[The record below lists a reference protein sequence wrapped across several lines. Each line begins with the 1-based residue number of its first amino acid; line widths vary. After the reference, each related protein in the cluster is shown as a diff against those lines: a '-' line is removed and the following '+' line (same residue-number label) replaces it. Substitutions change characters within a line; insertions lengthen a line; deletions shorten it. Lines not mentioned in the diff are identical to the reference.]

1 MFRSN
6 SNSSRP
12 IHSEVYGASL
22 QQLSVIIK
30 TTGFIAFL
38 AISIASMGLLGMVVY
53 TTETKL
59 KEVGIRKV
67 LGANEGSLVYLL
79 SKDFAMLLTLSA
91 LVALPVSYLLFD
103 KIILVNFAY
112 YQAIGWAELLTG
124 AIAIGLLSFLIV
136 SSHALKAARS
146 NPAKV
151 LKSE

>member
-1 MFRSN
+1 MRCKRIHLGAGSHSSHADVDHYIPLHFR
-6 SNSSRP
+6 
-12 IHSEVYGASL
+12 
-22 QQLSVIIK
+22 
-30 TTGFIAFL
+30 TGEGYVEKETRRSKRICE
-38 AISIASMGLLGMVVY
+38 SLGMSFITPV
-53 TTETKL
+53 TH
-59 KEVGIRKV
+59 
-67 LGANEGSLVYLL
+67 LL

-103 KIILVNFAY
+103 KIILINFAY